1 MIICI
6 ECKTE
11 LIELPFYNNK
21 DDKFV
26 PSIPFC
32 PNPKCKRHGF
42 LTVTYKEKEVK
53 SDIIQPNKK

>member
-11 LIELPFYNNK
+11 LIELPFYNK
-21 DDKFV
+21 GDDKFV

-32 PNPKCKRHGF
+32 PNLKCKRHGL
-42 LTVTYKEKEVK
+42 LTVTYKEENV
-53 SDIIQPNKK
+53 IIQPNKK